1 MAEQTTFTLREWA
14 FSDALSVAHHAND
27 KAIADNL
34 RNGFPYPYTEADA
47 ASYIESC
54 AVNPEKKLV
63 RAICADGQAVGSI
76 GLFLQGDVYEK
87 SAELG
92 YWLGKSFW
100 GRGIMTRAIRG
111 ICDEAFALFDIER
124 IFAEP
129 YAHNMGSRRALEKAG
144 FTLEGIMKNSVY
156 KNETLYDSCMY
167 ALLKQEAGERK

>member
-1 MAEQTTFTLREWA
+1 MAEQTDFTLREWA
-14 FSDALSVAHHAND
+14 LSDAPAVAFHAND

-54 AVNPEKKLV
+54 AVDPEKKLV
-63 RAICADGQAVGSI
+63 RAICVDGQAVGSI
-76 GLFLQGDVYEK
+76 GLFLQNDVYEK
-87 SAELG
+87 NAELG

-100 GRGIMTRAIRG
+100 GRGIMTRAIRAL
-111 ICDEAFALFDIER
+111 CEEAFASFDLER

-129 YAHNMGSRRALEKAG
+129 YAHNMGSRLALEKAG

-156 KNETLYDSCMY
+156 KNGILCDSCMY
-167 ALLKQEAGERK
+167 ALLRQEMEERA